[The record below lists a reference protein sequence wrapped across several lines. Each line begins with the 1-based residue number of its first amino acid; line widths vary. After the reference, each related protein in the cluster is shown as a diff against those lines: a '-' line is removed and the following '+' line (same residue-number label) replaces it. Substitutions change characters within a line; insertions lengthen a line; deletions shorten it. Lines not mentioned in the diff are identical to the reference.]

1 MPRPH
6 DAVIS
11 LNEFWRVLAL
21 VVIGFGVLLALSWSI
36 DAAATHHA
44 ASALHSASSATR
56 A

>member
-21 VVIGFGVLLALSWSI
+21 VVMGFGVLLALSWSI
-36 DAAATHHA
+36 DAAVTHHA
-44 ASALHSASSATR
+44 ASTVHTSSISLQG
-56 A
+56 